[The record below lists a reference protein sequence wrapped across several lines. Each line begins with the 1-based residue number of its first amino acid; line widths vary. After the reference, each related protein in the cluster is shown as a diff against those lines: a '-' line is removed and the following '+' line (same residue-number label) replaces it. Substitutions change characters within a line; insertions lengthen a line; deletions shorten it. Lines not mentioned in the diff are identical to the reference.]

1 MPLVRGQN
9 TVFETAKGIH
19 FLMRDPNRREFIACL
34 ITHQALIDRGAT
46 HEPPLARCRCSMF
59 IAAKLSEQQVTA
71 GTVARWTA
79 TTSYNINTAQICKA
93 EPIDVTLVPRPGG
106 GLKKYIDNKPS
117 TCPASE
123 SPAARKP

>member
-79 TTSYNINTAQICKA
+79 TTSYTSI
-93 EPIDVTLVPRPGG
+93 R
-106 GLKKYIDNKPS
+106 LKF
-117 TCPASE
+117 ARQ
-123 SPAARKP
+123 SPLT